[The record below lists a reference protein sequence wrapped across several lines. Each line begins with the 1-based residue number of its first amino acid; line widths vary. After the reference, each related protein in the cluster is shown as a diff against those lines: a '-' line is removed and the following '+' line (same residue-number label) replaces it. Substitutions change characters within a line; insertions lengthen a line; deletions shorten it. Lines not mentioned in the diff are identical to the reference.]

1 MGKRKAF
8 CAENLRALA
17 ILLLASA
24 AVLMVC
30 SMNSWLY
37 PVNPWTDVNI
47 ISTVG
52 RGLFDGLVP
61 YRDLVEQ
68 KGPMLFAIFGL
79 AELLFPGTYH
89 GIYVMEVLFVAGAL
103 FFGWKTSRLYLPGL
117 SPLWMVPLLAVLV
130 GTPAFSM
137 GASAEEFL
145 LFPVAWSMYD
155 LLAAWRT
162 GKPLTSGALLRN
174 GVLAGCVLWTK
185 FNLLSFH
192 FVWMAAV
199 AIDALVKERKL
210 WPPVKMCLIFLG
222 GMALATV
229 PWLVYF
235 GANGAIGDFIQ
246 SYLIDN
252 IFLYGMGGGRR
263 SILRN
268 IARWVIWLARENPL
282 YMALLAV
289 AGISVL
295 AVPRAKMA
303 VREKAMLVAAAALMA
318 ASMFSRWHY
327 LPYYVVYLA
336 SFLPFALLPLA
347 GLRRFGRVHWPRWA
361 APAATAAVIIAS
373 VGFGYLTCGESSWIG
388 TPYSETPQARI
399 AQAIEDSGVEN
410 PTMLHEHLMDI
421 GFYFSSGARPADRWF
436 TALNIRQSDY
446 VNKVQEMI
454 DEGIPDFIITSPGDP
469 EHPQEFEGYDVVLN
483 FPSHYGLRA
492 GETVYYTLYQREG
505 AQKEAV

>member
-1 MGKRKAF
+1 M
-8 CAENLRALA
+8 NL
-17 ILLLASA
+17 
-24 AVLMVC
+24 M
-30 SMNSWLY
+30 
-37 PVNPWTDVNI
+37 
-47 ISTVG
+47 
-52 RGLFDGLVP
+52 
-61 YRDLVEQ
+61 
-68 KGPMLFAIFGL
+68 
-79 AELLFPGTYH
+79 PGTYH
-89 GIYVMEVLFVAGAL
+89 GLFLLEVLCCAGAM
-103 FFGWKTSRLYLPGL
+103 FFGWKTARLYLPDL
-117 SPLWMVPLLAVLV
+117 SPLWVVPLFALLA
-130 GTPAFSM
+130 GSDWFGA
-137 GASAEEFL
+137 GASVEELL
-145 LFPVAWSMYD
+145 LFPMAWSLYD
-155 LLAAWRT
+155 LLASWRG
-162 GKPLTSGALLRN
+162 GKPMTSGALLRN

-252 IFLYGMGGGRR
+252 IFLYGMGGGRQ

-268 IARWVIWLARENPL
+268 IARWVIWLARDNPL

-336 SFLPFALLPLA
+336 SFLPFSLLPLHW
-347 GLRRFGRVHWPRWA
+347 LRRRNRARWPRWA

-399 AQAIEDSGVEN
+399 A
-410 PTMLHEHLMDI
+410 
-421 GFYFSSGARPADRWF
+421 FR
-436 TALNIRQSDY
+436 
-446 VNKVQEMI
+446 
-454 DEGIPDFIITSPGDP
+454 
-469 EHPQEFEGYDVVLN
+469 
-483 FPSHYGLRA
+483 
-492 GETVYYTLYQREG
+492 LYLPI
-505 AQKEAV
+505 